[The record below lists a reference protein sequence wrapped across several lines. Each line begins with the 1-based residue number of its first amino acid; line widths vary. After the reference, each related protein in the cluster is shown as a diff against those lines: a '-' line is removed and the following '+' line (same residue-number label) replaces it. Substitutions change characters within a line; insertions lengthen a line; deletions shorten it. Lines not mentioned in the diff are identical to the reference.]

1 MTTHQPSEPQS
12 RPTAPR
18 ARPARTHV
26 VFAALTASLV
36 VCAAPHAQAQSPN
49 PLQLLQGLVNQ
60 GQGGSAAKAGAGGV
74 PADELIRL
82 LSESSTEIDEAREI
96 EIGRQLAAVLLGS
109 KPLLSDLA
117 TQRYVN
123 QLGRWITLHST
134 RPGLPWSFAVID
146 DSGYNAFATPGGYIF
161 ITRGLLERVAD
172 EAELAGILAHEIAH
186 VTERHH
192 LRAIR
197 KSAQSGLLLQLVGSQ
212 LRQDMG
218 GALSGQ
224 LLALGR
230 NLYGRGLDR
239 QDEFEADRLGVE
251 LASRAGFDPYGLVA
265 ALQQLRTAPPEDP
278 IFALTFSTHPPA
290 DARLELLAQSMERR
304 LDALSGRPSVPVA
317 QRVAR
322 FGQIANTPSPERATN
337 VRTTNPRATNPRP
350 GQPAPK
356 ANSATGKP

>member
-1 MTTHQPSEPQS
+1 MKGNTLATRPQPV
-12 RPTAPR
+12 AWR
-18 ARPARTHV
+18 ARSLRLQ
-26 VFAALTASLV
+26 VFLAALIAGLMGLATPQAD
-36 VCAAPHAQAQSPN
+36 AQNPN

-60 GQGGSAAKAGAGGV
+60 AQSPSAAKAGAQGV
-74 PADELIRL
+74 QADELIRL

-109 KPLLSDLA
+109 KPLLSDVA

-123 QLGRWITLHST
+123 QLGRWISLQSI
-134 RPGLPWSFAVID
+134 RPNLPWSFAVID
-146 DSGYNAFATPGGYIF
+146 DAGYNAFATPGGYIF

-172 EAELAGILAHEIAH
+172 EAELAGILAHEVAH
-186 VTERHH
+186 VTQRHH

-197 KSAQSGLLLQLVGSQ
+197 KNAQSGLLVQLVGSQ
-212 LRQDMG
+212 LRQDVG
-218 GALSGQ
+218 GAFSGQ

-265 ALQQLRTAPPEDP
+265 ALQHLRTATPEDP
-278 IFALTFSTHPPA
+278 VFALTFSTHPPA
-290 DARLELLAQSMERR
+290 DARLDLLAQSMERR
-304 LDALSGRPSVPVA
+304 LDGLSGQASVPVA

-322 FGQIANTPSPERATN
+322 FGQMANPTN
-337 VRTTNPRATNPRP
+337 PARTANPRASNTRP

-356 ANSATGKP
+356 VNSTAGKP